1 MGDPVVSGLYGKV
14 ASEEYGLVVTL
25 GGFTAAVRNF
35 DRNKS
40 NLPLIDGD
48 DLVELILQHY
58 EDLDPCYKGLISLKR
73 VYVPEV
79 LEEAEE

>member
-1 MGDPVVSGLYGKV
+1 VGDPVVSALYGKV
-14 ASEEYGLVVTL
+14 VSEEYGLVVTL
-25 GGFTAAVRNF
+25 GGFTAAARNF

-40 NLPLIDGD
+40 NLRLIDGD

-58 EDLDPCYKGLISLKR
+58 EDLDPRYKGLISLKR